1 MRLRELVERVRNL
14 GVQVDLHG
22 DSGADAEV
30 TSIVTDSRKATG
42 GAVFCALR
50 GARADGAAFIKD
62 AATRGAVAAI
72 SERAEFTP
80 LTQLV
85 VPDARAAMR
94 VAAWAVWGNSISNVR
109 LAGVTGTNGKTTVVT
124 LLRDMLSS
132 GERSAGLVGTLGLDT
147 GDGLVPT
154 GFTTPETADI
164 LGAIARMQKRGMTWG
179 VLEVS
184 SHALALGRVFQDSV
198 GPRGRGLEFS
208 VALFTNLT
216 PEHLDFHG
224 SMEAYLDAKARLF
237 EELAPGATAVLNA
250 EDPASEELARRTRA
264 RVLRAGIEEGVDLRA
279 EEIGREGGAKRV
291 RASHGDDS
299 VEFLWRHAGRH
310 NMLNLAVAAGGAV
323 AAGVPLDDIASAAEG
338 FRGVPG
344 RLESVDAGQP
354 FGVLVDYAHTP
365 DALERLLESLRPETE
380 GRLICVFGCGGDR
393 DRTKRPLMGAAVE
406 RLADV
411 AIVTS
416 DNPRSEDPD
425 AIIAEIMG
433 GIRDASRAH
442 VEPDRERAIELAVG
456 LANEGDI
463 VVLAGKGHET
473 EQIVGDERRP
483 FDDRLVACAALEA
496 AARKS

>member
-1 MRLRELVERVRNL
+1 VRLRELVERVRAL

-22 DSGADAEV
+22 RPGADVEV
-30 TSIVTDSRKATG
+30 TSIVTDSRRATG

-94 VAAWAVWGNSISNVR
+94 LAAWALWGNAIEGVR

-124 LLRDMLSS
+124 LLRDMLGS
-132 GERSAGLVGTLGLDT
+132 GGRSAGLVGTLGLDT

-164 LGAIARMQKRGMTWG
+164 LGAIARMRERGMAWG

-184 SHALALGRVFQDSV
+184 SHALSVGRVFHERV
-198 GPRGRGLEFS
+198 GPRGRGLEFDI
-208 VALFTNLT
+208 ALFTNLT

-224 SMEAYLDAKARLF
+224 SMEAYLDAKAKLF
-237 EELAPGATAVLNA
+237 EELADDATAVLNA

-264 RVLRAGIEEGVDLRA
+264 RVLRTGVEAGVDVRA
-279 EEIGREGGAKRV
+279 EDLGREGRAKRV
-291 RASHGDDS
+291 RVSHGGDS

-323 AAGVPLDDIASAAEG
+323 AGGVPLADVARAAEG
-338 FRGVPG
+338 FAGVPG

-354 FGVLVDYAHTP
+354 FRVLVDYAHTP

-411 AIVTS
+411 TIVTS
-416 DNPRSEDPD
+416 DNPRTEDPD

-433 GIRDASRAH
+433 GIRDAPRAH
-442 VEPDRERAIELAVG
+442 VEPDRARAIEHAVG
-456 LANEGDI
+456 LAEEGDV

-483 FDDRLVACAALEA
+483 FDDRLVARAALEE
-496 AARKS
+496 AARKK